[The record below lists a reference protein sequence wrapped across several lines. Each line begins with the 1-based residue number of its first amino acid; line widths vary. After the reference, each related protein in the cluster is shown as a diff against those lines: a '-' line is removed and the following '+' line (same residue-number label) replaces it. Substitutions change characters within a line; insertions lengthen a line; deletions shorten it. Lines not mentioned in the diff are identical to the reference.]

1 MIDNCPQA
9 PAADPAGSASAWS
22 ADALAIPS
30 PQPSRRRRL
39 LARVAGWQAPPRNLL
54 LSALVLLVFPWD
66 DILIDALYGGNP
78 KLPTLVV
85 YGIWSLFDFS
95 VIWVLLASGRL
106 VRPAFVYGGITVGL
120 DAVLAVV
127 YLGLSQYTTA
137 YIVATA
143 VLRAAYVVLITTVM
157 WVRLSHP
164 SSSTS
169 WSGRWLGLGPG
180 ARTAGVDRSPN
191 ASTGAD
197 EPSRVPPLFTFV
209 APLLVSIAVAYA
221 ATFFAALTCAGHGA
235 QHACGA
241 YGPPIGH
248 AFFDEAAHIVAI
260 LLVALAIEARLL
272 VDRSGPEERAVIS
285 ITMLGLA
292 VGIAA
297 SLTAAAAD
305 SETLPLVFPLTVQAL
320 AIGVTTTLMLPFF
333 RFSTR
338 RPSSVH

>member
-1 MIDNCPQA
+1 MIDEHLHATAAEPAQSAAALRADRSAISTA
-9 PAADPAGSASAWS
+9 PA
-22 ADALAIPS
+22 
-30 PQPSRRRRL
+30 SRGRRL
-39 LARVAGWQAPPRNLL
+39 LAQVADWRAPPRNLL

-85 YGIWSLFDFS
+85 YGVWSLFDFS

-106 VRPAFVYGGITVGL
+106 VRPAFAYGAVTVGL
-120 DAVLAVV
+120 DAMLAVV
-127 YLGLSQYTTA
+127 YLALTQYTTA

-143 VLRAAYVVLITTVM
+143 VLKAAYIGLITTVM

-164 SSSTS
+164 SGSTG
-169 WSGRWLGLGPG
+169 WSRRWLGLGPR
-180 ARTAGVDRSPN
+180 ARSAGLDGSPN
-191 ASTGAD
+191 VPAHAD
-197 EPSRVPPLFTFV
+197 NEGRVPPLFTFV

-221 ATFFAALTCAGHGA
+221 ATFFGALTCAGHGA

-248 AFFDEAAHIVAI
+248 TFFDEAAHIIAI

-297 SLTAAAAD
+297 SLTAAAAN

-320 AIGVTTTLMLPFF
+320 AIGVTTTLMLPFL
-333 RFSTR
+333 RFS
-338 RPSSVH
+338 P

>member
-1 MIDNCPQA
+1 MIEDCPQA
-9 PAADPAGSASAWS
+9 PAAGSAGSATTGT
-22 ADALAIPS
+22 ADALAISTVPS
-30 PQPSRRRRL
+30 SRRRGL

-85 YGIWSLFDFS
+85 YGLWSLFDFL

-120 DAVLAVV
+120 DAMLAVV
-127 YLGLSQYTTA
+127 YLGLTQYTTA

-143 VLRAAYVVLITTVM
+143 FLRVAYLGLITTVM
-157 WVRLSHP
+157 WVRLSHG

-169 WSGRWLGLGPG
+169 WRGRWLGLGPR
-180 ARTAGVDRSPN
+180 AWTAGVELSAQLP
-191 ASTGAD
+191 AGAD
-197 EPSRVPPLFTFV
+197 QASRVPPLFTFV

-221 ATFFAALTCAGHGA
+221 GTFFAALTCAGHGA
-235 QHACGA
+235 QHVCGP

-248 AFFDEAAHIVAI
+248 AFFSEAAHIVAI

-297 SLTAAAAD
+297 SLTAGAAN

-320 AIGVTTTLMLPFF
+320 AIGVTTTLMLPFL
-333 RFSTR
+333 RFS
-338 RPSSVH
+338 P

>member
-1 MIDNCPQA
+1 MRDI
-9 PAADPAGSASAWS
+9 SR
-22 ADALAIPS
+22 LAIPA
-30 PQPSRRRRL
+30 QRPSRGRHL

-85 YGIWSLFDFS
+85 YGVWSLFDFS

-106 VRPAFVYGGITVGL
+106 VRPAFLYGGITVGL
-120 DAVLAVV
+120 DAMLAVV
-127 YLGLSQYTTA
+127 YLELTQYTIA

-143 VLRAAYVVLITTVM
+143 VLRVAYLALITTVM
-157 WVRLSHP
+157 WVRLSHG
-164 SSSTS
+164 SSSIS
-169 WSGRWLGLGPG
+169 RSGRWLGLSPP
-180 ARTAGVDRSPN
+180 ARTAGVDRSANVPVAGN
-191 ASTGAD
+191 KA
-197 EPSRVPPLFTFV
+197 SRVPPLFTFV
-209 APLLVSIAVAYA
+209 APLLVSIGVAYA

-241 YGPPIGH
+241 YGPAIGH
-248 AFFDEAAHIVAI
+248 TFFDEAAHIVAI

-285 ITMLGLA
+285 VTMLGLA

-297 SLTAAAAD
+297 SLTAAAAN

-320 AIGVTTTLMLPFF
+320 AIGVTTTLMLPFL
-333 RFSTR
+333 RFS
-338 RPSSVH
+338 P